1 MPSRI
6 PWSSS
11 TLNVVYS
18 GTRESRIPMVAAE
31 KPHIGCIRVPLH
43 EQHHPVGLD
52 RAIRFG
58 LQRLIQFH
66 RILLEPRSGG
76 AG

>member
-31 KPHIGCIRVPLH
+31 KPHIGCIRVPFMNSTTRS
-43 EQHHPVGLD
+43 D
-52 RAIRFG
+52 STSDSIRDCNG
-58 LQRLIQFH
+58 
-66 RILLEPRSGG
+66 
-76 AG
+76 